1 MKIELTEEQRNN
13 LLIFLDRVT
22 LQGKEVI
29 AFTQIVH
36 ALQNPL
42 EKEQP
47 KKVGD

>member
-29 AFTQIVH
+29 PFTQIVH

-42 EKEQP
+42 EEE
-47 KKVGD
+47 GE